1 MFTKILIAN
10 RGEIACRVA
19 ATARRMGIRTVA
31 VYSEADA
38 GSKHVAVCDEAVLI
52 GPAAAKESYL
62 RGQKIIEVAK
72 STGAQAI
79 HPGYGFLSENAEF
92 AEAVQAAG
100 LVFIGPPGSSMRAM
114 GSKSAAKQL
123 MEGANVPLVPG
134 YHGDN
139 QDPSFLR
146 EQADRIGYPVLLK
159 ASAGGGGKGMRVVE
173 RSEDFEAALASCKRE
188 AISSFGD
195 DKVLVEKYLIRP
207 RHIEIQVFADTHGNC
222 VYLHERDC
230 SVQRRHQ
237 KVLEEAP
244 APGMTQDRRA
254 AMGEAAVNAA
264 RAVGYVGAGTVE
276 FIANQD
282 GSFYFMEMNT
292 RLQVEHPVTEM
303 ITGTDLVEWQ
313 LRVASGQPL
322 PKKQSE
328 LAIHGHAIEA
338 RVYAENP
345 EKGFLPSIGT
355 LRHMDTP
362 HAVEFELGTDGANP
376 AAVRV
381 DSGVR
386 EGDAISPFYDPMIAK
401 LIVWGADRTQAL
413 ARLSQALAEF
423 QIVGLATN
431 IAFLMRLVEGEAFS
445 TADLDTGLI
454 ERHGDTLFPAPAAAP
469 LGALALAAL
478 ALAAGETVR
487 GAVNPADPWAQA
499 RGWRMNSAYRRVL
512 SFGDEFSG
520 AQGYQVGLT
529 YGAGSWE
536 IDANGERRRLELVR
550 HEGAE
555 LTIRLGETSLHGS
568 VRRDGDL
575 FHVFTGGRHYSLA
588 YNDPMAH
595 AGELETA
602 GGRLTA
608 PMPGKVVAVLAASG
622 KEVKKGEP
630 LVIMEAMKM
639 EHTIA
644 APSDGLVEEVLYQ
657 VGDQVADGAP
667 LLAFKA
673 A

>member
-1 MFTKILIAN
+1 
-10 RGEIACRVA
+10 
-19 ATARRMGIRTVA
+19 
-31 VYSEADA
+31 
-38 GSKHVAVCDEAVLI
+38 
-52 GPAAAKESYL
+52 
-62 RGQKIIEVAK
+62 
-72 STGAQAI
+72 
-79 HPGYGFLSENAEF
+79 
-92 AEAVQAAG
+92 
-100 LVFIGPPGSSMRAM
+100 
-114 GSKSAAKQL
+114 
-123 MEGANVPLVPG
+123 
-134 YHGDN
+134 
-139 QDPSFLR
+139 
-146 EQADRIGYPVLLK
+146 
-159 ASAGGGGKGMRVVE
+159 
-173 RSEDFEAALASCKRE
+173 
-188 AISSFGD
+188 
-195 DKVLVEKYLIRP
+195 
-207 RHIEIQVFADTHGNC
+207 
-222 VYLHERDC
+222 
-230 SVQRRHQ
+230 
-237 KVLEEAP
+237 
-244 APGMTQDRRA
+244 
-254 AMGEAAVNAA
+254 
-264 RAVGYVGAGTVE
+264 VGAGTVE

-313 LRVASGQPL
+313 LRVAAGQPL

-328 LAIHGHAIEA
+328 LAIRGHAIEA
-338 RVYAENP
+338 RIYAENP

-362 HAVEFELGTDGANP
+362 RAVEFELGADGANP

-423 QIVGLATN
+423 RIVGLATN
-431 IAFLMRLVEGEAFS
+431 IAFLKRLVEGEAFS

-454 ERHGDTLFPAPAAAP
+454 DRHGAALFPAPSAAP

-478 ALAAGETVR
+478 SLSLGETVR
-487 GAVNPADPWAQA
+487 GAVNPADPWSQA
-499 RGWRMNSAYRRVL
+499 RGWRMNGDYRRVL
-512 SFGDEFSG
+512 SLADEGGS
-520 AQGYQVGLT
+520 YQVGLT
-529 YGAGSWE
+529 YRHDGWE
-536 IDANGERRRLELVR
+536 IDLDGRRERVELVAQD
-550 HEGAE
+550 GAE
-555 LTIRLGETSLHGS
+555 LSLRVGETSLHGC
-568 VRRDGDL
+568 VRRDGEL
-575 FHVFTGGRHYSLA
+575 FHVFTGGRHFTLS

-595 AGELETA
+595 AGEHETA

-608 PMPGKVVAVLAASG
+608 PMPGKVVAVMASSG
-622 KEVKKGEP
+622 QEVKKGEP

-639 EHTIA
+639 EHTIS